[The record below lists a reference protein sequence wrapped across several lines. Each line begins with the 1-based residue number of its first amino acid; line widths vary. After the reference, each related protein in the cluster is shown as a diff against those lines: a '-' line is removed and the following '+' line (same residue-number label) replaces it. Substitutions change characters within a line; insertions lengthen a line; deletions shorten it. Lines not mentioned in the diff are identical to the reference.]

1 MGFFFLIIIAFPV
14 RYVAKTKVGESI
26 NKQAANK
33 FSGHKQLPV
42 PQDNTKFG
50 PLTELTAINAKF

>member
-1 MGFFFLIIIAFPV
+1 VITAFPIT
-14 RYVAKTKVGESI
+14 YADKTKVGESI
-26 NKQAANK
+26 NKAAANK

-50 PLTELTAINAKF
+50 VLTELTTINAEI